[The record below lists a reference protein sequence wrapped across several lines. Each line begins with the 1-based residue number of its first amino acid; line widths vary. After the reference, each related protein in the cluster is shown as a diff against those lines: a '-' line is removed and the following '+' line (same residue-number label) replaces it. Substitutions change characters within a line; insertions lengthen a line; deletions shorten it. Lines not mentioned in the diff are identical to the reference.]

1 LYVNSK
7 IPKQFVGYKICQI
20 TDLNNTVLNT
30 EQTVDQLKPDI
41 VIINGNISNTDGKY
55 DSSVRL
61 INKLAEKYRV
71 FYTLGE
77 LDELNIDLIISSI
90 NGADNIENKRV
101 DIDAPDIDIVKFVK
115 QFVADIDSEDGQMYL
130 EYITS
135 EIEKSANS
143 KLELSGLGLLNDDSD
158 FTESVVDILNLDSDN
173 LKIVANSQYKYFNTL
188 SIYNI
193 DLLISSGSYGI
204 DKDNAGYLKGLYTRE
219 ATTMSLS
226 GGIGNFDKTR
236 FLNMPE
242 VVLITLSDGT
252 IVEQNPLE
260 KFIGQ
265 FINNVPTK
273 FDNDEGFKRYV
284 KEYNSEQVQRDLDR
298 NKVG

>member
-1 LYVNSK
+1 
-7 IPKQFVGYKICQI
+7 
-20 TDLNNTVLNT
+20 
-30 EQTVDQLKPDI
+30 
-41 VIINGNISNTDGKY
+41 
-55 DSSVRL
+55 
-61 INKLAEKYRV
+61 
-71 FYTLGE
+71 
-77 LDELNIDLIISSI
+77 
-90 NGADNIENKRV
+90 
-101 DIDAPDIDIVKFVK
+101 
-115 QFVADIDSEDGQMYL
+115 
-130 EYITS
+130 
-135 EIEKSANS
+135 
-143 KLELSGLGLLNDDSD
+143 
-158 FTESVVDILNLDSDN
+158 
-173 LKIVANSQYKYFNTL
+173 
-188 SIYNI
+188 
-193 DLLISSGSYGI
+193 
-204 DKDNAGYLKGLYTRE
+204 
-219 ATTMSLS
+219 MSLS

>member
-1 LYVNSK
+1 M
-7 IPKQFVGYKICQI
+7 
-20 TDLNNTVLNT
+20 
-30 EQTVDQLKPDI
+30 
-41 VIINGNISNTDGKY
+41 
-55 DSSVRL
+55 
-61 INKLAEKYRV
+61 
-71 FYTLGE
+71 
-77 LDELNIDLIISSI
+77 
-90 NGADNIENKRV
+90 
-101 DIDAPDIDIVKFVK
+101 KFVK